1 VSQSVRRL
9 ATFEDLAALGE
20 TAFHE
25 VLAGELVKKA
35 APSPEHGRAQRAL
48 GRYVGGP
55 FDDDDG
61 RGGPGGW
68 WILTEVDV
76 ELESHYIVRP
86 DLAGW
91 RRERLP
97 NPWGQRPLKVV
108 PDWICEILSP
118 SDERRDRVQK
128 AELYARCGV
137 AHYWMVA
144 PAERLVE
151 AFALENAVWVRLG
164 AWGSESPV
172 ARIPP
177 FDSIELDVGR
187 VFPPQ

>member
-1 VSQSVRRL
+1 MTQSARRL
-9 ATFEDLAALGE
+9 ATFADLCALGGGS
-20 TAFHE
+20 FHE
-25 VLAGELVKKA
+25 VLAGELVEKA
-35 APSPEHGRAQRAL
+35 APSPEHARAQRAL
-48 GRYVGGP
+48 SRYVGGP

-76 ELESHYIVRP
+76 ELERHEVVRP

-97 NPWGQRPLKVV
+97 NPWGQRPIRVA
-108 PDWICEILSP
+108 PDWVCEILSP
-118 SDERRDRVQK
+118 SDERRDRIHK
-128 AELYARCGV
+128 AELYARSGV

-144 PAERLVE
+144 PGERLVE
-151 AFALENAVWVRLG
+151 AFALDRGAWLRLG
-164 AWGSESPV
+164 AWSGDSGP

-177 FDSIELDVGR
+177 FDSIELEVAR
-187 VFPPQ
+187 LFPPE